1 MVRIAAAAYAC
12 EFLGTWAAYEDK
24 LSAWVAEAAGQGA
37 GLVVFPEWA
46 GLELAT
52 FDGRATAADLVGC
65 IDAQTAWL
73 AEADAL
79 HARLAA
85 RHGVHICAAS
95 ALIRRADGLSVNR
108 ARLVTPE
115 GAIGVQD
122 KLIMTRYEREV
133 FHIHPG
139 REVRVF
145 DTALGRIGI
154 AICYDIEFPLIGRA
168 MVEAGVEIL
177 LAPSCTEALSGA
189 TRVRI
194 GARARALE
202 GQCITVQAPTVGRAE
217 WNEAID
223 VTTGSA
229 GIFCPP
235 DRGFPATGILAE
247 GGIDRPGWVIADAD
261 LTAIAAVRRDGGVL
275 NVAHWPEQADG
286 RLARLEA
293 VDLSAAAQ
301 VPQKVTQTAWSGP
314 GGSA

>member
-1 MVRIAAAAYAC
+1 MVRIAAAAYPC
-12 EFLGTWAAYEDK
+12 EFLGSWAAYEDK
-24 LSAWVAEAAGQGA
+24 LAAWVAEAAGQGA
-37 GLVVFPEWA
+37 GLLVFPEWA

-52 FDGRATAADLVGC
+52 LEGRETAADLVRC

-73 AEADAL
+73 PRADAL

-85 RHGVHICAAS
+85 AHGVHICAGS
-95 ALIRRADGLSVNR
+95 ALVRRADGRAVNR
-108 ARLVTPE
+108 ARLVTPS
-115 GAIGVQD
+115 GAIGAQD

-154 AICYDIEFPLIGRA
+154 AICYDVEFPLIGRA

-189 TRVRI
+189 SRVRI

-202 GQCITVQAPTVGRAE
+202 GQCISVQAPTVGAAE
-217 WNEAID
+217 WNQALD
-223 VTTGSA
+223 LTTGAA

-235 DRGFPATGILAE
+235 DRGFPMTGILAQGE
-247 GGIDRPGWVIADAD
+247 LDRPGWVLAEAD
-261 LTAIAAVRRDGGVL
+261 LSAVAAVRRDGGVL
-275 NVAHWPEQADG
+275 NMAHWPEQADG
-286 RLARLEA
+286 RLARLA
-293 VDLSAAAQ
+293 TVDLTAAA
-301 VPQKVTQTAWSGP
+301 ARSASG
-314 GGSA
+314 